1 MKDKAEELK
10 QAMQSGGAE
19 NPLDPDDEM
28 RLVLDDFRMSVHA
41 WSEAAYHR
49 PRKIS
54 AAEHRVWRRTLA
66 WALGCVMAVGVLLT
80 GIYPLRQKS
89 QPEQTARVAV
99 VQAPE
104 EVAKPAVQTPV
115 QAPVQVAVNT
125 QEDESWMT
133 KVDSDVSR
141 QVPAAM
147 EPLAQLL
154 NENESE

>member
-1 MKDKAEELK
+1 
-10 QAMQSGGAE
+10 
-19 NPLDPDDEM
+19 
-28 RLVLDDFRMSVHA
+28 VL
-41 WSEAAYHR
+41 
-49 PRKIS
+49 
-54 AAEHRVWRRTLA
+54 
-66 WALGCVMAVGVLLT
+66 AVGVLLT